1 VFFIC
6 KNDIILAS
14 IYQLIFTEME
24 ILGKLLGIVVM
35 KGEEALFI
43 DDNLNVLRKTSWKEG
58 SDFSFQD
65 LMMDHSV
72 SLDLE

>member
-1 VFFIC
+1 MKVA
-6 KNDIILAS
+6 KASLAS
-14 IYQLIFTEME
+14 GSRKNGNYRE
-24 ILGKLLGIVVM
+24 ITGIVVM